1 MSQNNVPGGTVVSV
15 SCPGGM
21 ARQFRVQV
29 HSAETSSRWKL
40 VGSFRDRAQAREC
53 AERLRRDGQQ
63 SRVIDCCTLPT
74 AA

>member
-1 MSQNNVPGGTVVSV
+1 MSQNDRPRDSLVAA

-29 HSAETSSRWKL
+29 TSSETPSQWKL
-40 VGSFRDRAQAREC
+40 VGSFRDPRAADQC
-53 AERLRRDGQQ
+53 AADQQ
-63 SRVIDCCTLPT
+63 KT

>member
-1 MSQNNVPGGTVVSV
+1 MSTSHSSRPSLITA

-29 HSAETSSRWKL
+29 ASTETPSKWKL
-40 VGSFRDRAQAREC
+40 VGAFRDQGQAGQC
-53 AERLRRDGQQ
+53 AARLQKAGHET
-63 SRVIDCCTLPT
+63 RVVACSTLPT